1 MKRGARSSGKITVG
15 ALHKATIISPA
26 PPNQNLLVPEM
37 RVPGIIAPGT
47 PRLTVRD
54 LLAQN
59 RTSSNLVQYT
69 KEESFT
75 NAAAPQAGE
84 GQNKPQSDITFSLQN
99 APVQTVGHW
108 IAGSTQILDDAPS
121 LQDYI
126 NSRLMY
132 GLKLV
137 EENQLL
143 NGDGTGQN
151 LSGLLTNA
159 VPYSGS
165 TGGTKIDTIAGAIEQ
180 CGASGFQA
188 DGILLSLSD
197 AWSIFTTKSTI
208 GTYVLGDSVQN
219 SPVPI
224 LWGLRIAV
232 SQNLAS
238 GDFLVGAF
246 KLGAAI
252 WDRMDATIEVSR
264 EHSDFFIKNLVAIL
278 CEERLALTVF
288 RPSAFVKGSFSG
300 GS

>member
-1 MKRGARSSGKITVG
+1 M
-15 ALHKATIISPA
+15 
-26 PPNQNLLVPEM
+26 QF
-37 RVPGIIAPGT
+37 
-47 PRLTVRD
+47 
-54 LLAQN
+54 
-59 RTSSNLVQYT
+59 T
-69 KEESFT
+69 KEESFS
-75 NAAAPQAGE
+75 NAAGPQPGE
-84 GQNKPQSDITFSLQN
+84 GSAKPQSDLTFNLQN
-99 APVQTVGHW
+99 APVQTLAHW
-108 IAGSTQILDDAPS
+108 IAASVQVLDDATA

-132 GLKLV
+132 GLRQV
-137 EENQLL
+137 EESQLL
-143 NGDGTGQN
+143 HGDGTGQN
-151 LSGLLTNA
+151 LSGLWLNA

-165 TGGTKIDTIAGAIEQ
+165 TGGTRIDTIAGAIEQ

-197 AWSIFTTKSTI
+197 AWSIFTQKSTI

-232 SQNLAS
+232 SQSLAS

-264 EHSDFFIKNLVAIL
+264 EHADFFIRNLVAIL

-288 RPSAFVKGSFSG
+288 RNDAFVKGSFSG